1 MSEKVDKTR
10 IIEQAERLVKA
21 GRIEEAIAEY
31 KKLLAGEADDLS
43 INNLIGDLYIQLGR
57 IGEAVQ
63 AFQSVGSFYEK
74 KGYHSQALAVYRKV
88 NKLAPDHVVAIVKMG
103 DLYAAQGFAAEA
115 KREYLKAEKILRQGK
130 RLKELMFLYD
140 KLIKL
145 DRENA
150 SFKLS
155 LAGIFEQEGFIEDAV
170 SQLND
175 AAELLLSHDDLR
187 EAEKVIERA
196 RWLKAD
202 GERALTNLVE
212 VLKRSGRSEEAIRIV
227 EDALSRDETN
237 IRFRSTL
244 GTLHLD
250 NGKLEKAEEIFSG
263 IIAEVPLEA
272 RARVKLGKVYAL
284 QDKPEKAHVI
294 FEPLIDSLLKKQK
307 EDKAIGLLGIVLS
320 AKKAYLP
327 ALEKLA
333 AIYKSKNQKA
343 NQEVVC
349 RVILEEA
356 RARNLV
362 ETIFVALADLM
373 ELCPTDESLA
383 KEYWDLRRRLGFIDD
398 RKEEEELL
406 ARAGREED
414 ADILLAKADLYV
426 SQGLLRNARRILENL
441 KHKFPDSARIEA
453 KLESLE
459 KMKPKIRDEEIP
471 LRVEKVQEIENKIE
485 ATPDLAKS
493 FLSLLREQESEEK
506 RLTAADI
513 FSDTEILP
521 MPAEEAPGRKYYDLA
536 EKIVEELEMIRNVLS
551 QQLRGDISILEKDL
565 SDIVRD
571 FRAQVRKKINARDFE
586 ARYHLGLAFL
596 EQGLL
601 EEAVEEFLLASE
613 DPGRTLECY
622 TIISKAYRKK
632 GDFEEAA
639 KWLDECLKFVGEGTD
654 RFYALQYELASL
666 YEEMGDKPK
675 AMELYDRVRKWNA
688 RYRDV
693 SQKVKTPS

>member
-1 MSEKVDKTR
+1 MNEKVDKTR

-31 KKLLAGEADDLS
+31 KKLLAREAADLS

-57 IGEAVQ
+57 LGEAVQ
-63 AFQSVGSFYEK
+63 AFQSVGSFYET
-74 KGYHSQALAVYRKV
+74 KGYHSQALALYRKI
-88 NKLAPDHVVAIVKMG
+88 NKLDPNHVIAIVKMG

-115 KREYLKAEKILRQGK
+115 KKEYLKAEQILRQEK

-145 DRENA
+145 DSDNV

-155 LAGIFEQEGFIEDAV
+155 LAGLFEQEGFIEEAV
-170 SQLND
+170 VQLND
-175 AAELLLSHDDLR
+175 AAELLLSQNDLK
-187 EAEKVIERA
+187 EAEKVIEQS
-196 RWLKAD
+196 RWLKAGD
-202 GERALTNLVE
+202 ERTLTNLVE
-212 VLKRSGRSEEAIRIV
+212 VLKRSGRRQEAIEIV
-227 EDALSRDETN
+227 QDVLSRDETN
-237 IRFRSTL
+237 IRFRGIL
-244 GTLHLD
+244 GALHLED
-250 NGKLEKAEEIFSG
+250 GKLEKAEKIFSD
-263 IIAEVPLEA
+263 IIAEDPLEA
-272 RARVKLGKVYAL
+272 RTRVRLGKVYAL
-284 QDKPEKAHVI
+284 QDKPEKAYII
-294 FEPLIDSLLKKQK
+294 FEPLIDNLLKKQK
-307 EDKAIGLLGIVLS
+307 EDKAIGLLGIVLC
-320 AKKAYLP
+320 AKQAYLP

-356 RARNLV
+356 RARNLA
-362 ETIFVALADLM
+362 ETMFVALADLM
-373 ELCPTDESLA
+373 ELCPRDESLA

-398 RKEEEELL
+398 RQEEELL
-406 ARAGREED
+406 ARARREED
-414 ADILLAKADLYV
+414 ADVLLAKADLYI
-426 SQGLLRNARRILENL
+426 SQGLIRNARRILENL
-441 KHKFPDSARIEA
+441 SHKFPDSARIEA
-453 KLESLE
+453 KLGSLE
-459 KMKPKIRDEEIP
+459 KLKSKIKEEEIR
-471 LRVEKVQEIENKIE
+471 LRVEKVQEIENKAE
-485 ATPDLAKS
+485 ATPDLAKT
-493 FLSLLREQESEEK
+493 FLSLLQDQEGEEK

-521 MPAEEAPGRKYYDLA
+521 LPAEEAQGRQYYDLS
-536 EKIVEELEMIRNVLS
+536 EKIAEELEMIRNVFS

-571 FRAQVRKKINARDFE
+571 FRAQVRKKIDARDFE

-613 DPGRTLECY
+613 DRGRTLECY

-632 GDFEEAA
+632 GNFEEAA
-639 KWLDECLKFVGEGTD
+639 KWLKECLKLASEGTD

-675 AMELYDRVRKWNA
+675 ALELYDQVRKWNA
-688 RYRDV
+688 HYRDV
-693 SQKVKTPS
+693 DQKIKNLS